1 MSKVVEF
8 PKNKIVR
15 EAPVNVEQIEKAKEK
30 GLINFADGIVDDM
43 IGNIYSELDNYG
55 LDTEGENFD
64 KDFSFAMDALRA
76 CVFRALGMKHH
87 LHEFLDTNVTM
98 KKLSDIR
105 MEIENETTKMNI
117 DEIEFE
123 PEFDMDDESE
133 ENDTDRP

>member
-1 MSKVVEF
+1 MNKVVDF
-8 PKNKIVR
+8 PKHKIVR
-15 EAPVNVEQIEKAKEK
+15 EVPVDIEEVTKAKEK
-30 GLINFADGIVDDM
+30 GLLNFADGIVDDM

-64 KDFSFAMDALRA
+64 KDFSFAMDGLRA